1 MVQCD
6 LRCSRSKLRVTNAH
20 GLLVYFTGEK
30 NGMVSLMISNMI
42 MMKKEQTV
50 KMMLM
55 VMYRVP
61 LVAAVLLTSSD

>member
-1 MVQCD
+1 
-6 LRCSRSKLRVTNAH
+6 
-20 GLLVYFTGEK
+20 
-30 NGMVSLMISNMI
+30 MISNMI

-61 LVAAVLLTSSD
+61 LDAAVLLTSSD

>member
-61 LVAAVLLTSSD
+61 LVAAVMLTTSD

>member
-6 LRCSRSKLRVTNAH
+6 LRCSQSKLRVTNAH

-61 LVAAVLLTSSD
+61 LVAAVMLTTSD